1 MLYIL
6 SNYECKSETR
16 VGCVTWRACVATT
29 SRISFQRL
37 AVFFSRM
44 EVVLH
49 EYKYGPLSK
58 LGASIISKCISIIVA
73 ATGFSKR
80 KEKEAR

>member
-1 MLYIL
+1 MCHLACLRGDNITDLVSTL
-6 SNYECKSETR
+6 S
-16 VGCVTWRACVATT
+16 G
-29 SRISFQRL
+29 
-37 AVFFSRM
+37 FFSRM